1 MLIIMSLFKSI
12 HGLVQNTGFIF
23 CLLYPRNR
31 TGRERIQRQFIKMVP
46 GQQELTARHNWN
58 MGLLS
63 SGEKKISCS
72 CTKIPNCRGI
82 KTRAPTFYIWEYRH
96 MINKSEKQVVPLM
109 QSLRKTGGWG
119 FNGIAHKIQWG
130 ITQEILL

>member
-63 SGEKKISCS
+63 SGEKKS
-72 CTKIPNCRGI
+72 
-82 KTRAPTFYIWEYRH
+82 RAVVQ
-96 MINKSEKQVVPLM
+96 KSQTAEGLKQELPL
-109 QSLRKTGGWG
+109 STSG
-119 FNGIAHKIQWG
+119 N
-130 ITQEILL
+130 TDT